1 MVLDLGM
8 SFEEYAYTCWVL
20 CFEGCNDGM
29 EMHLYHHEVQKRIF
43 TVKVI
48 SCLENDT
55 KKKCFDGGGRDGG

>member
-1 MVLDLGM
+1 MLLDLEM
-8 SFEEYAYTCWVL
+8 SFDKYAFAYRVL
-20 CFEGCNDGM
+20 CFEGCNNGM

-48 SCLENDT
+48 SCLENN